1 MSYCRLKEYNKAIEV
16 LRSIEIDQVGKSK
29 DGMFEFVSGYSFL
42 GLNKLDLACKY
53 LRASQ
58 KLGYVTATR
67 LLETINCQT
76 K

>member
-53 LRASQ
+53 LN
-58 KLGYVTATR
+58 T
-67 LLETINCQT
+67 
-76 K
+76 